1 MKKLII
7 GIILILAACTQ
18 PAEHSTGEH
27 AMEHKIMKL
36 HAEND
41 TLNLHNYT
49 LVFERPVAETGKEA
63 VLAFAL
69 TKNNAPLELQTLHEK
84 LMHLII
90 VRNDLKHFD
99 HIHPEPA
106 KPGTYAVPYTFAAA
120 GEYRIW
126 IQFMS
131 GNLEHI
137 IDYAITVTGT
147 PEAEETERLGGL
159 RVEMGSPERMI
170 EEQTAGLGFSVTNDA
185 GAAVPITEKF
195 LGADAHFIIIDST
208 LKVFEHLHDASG
220 DKDNQLSF
228 SYTPAQSGNYSA
240 WLEFRVD
247 GTNRI
252 ASFQFPVHKA

>member
-1 MKKLII
+1 MKKFII
-7 GIILILAACTQ
+7 GLILILAACTQ

-27 AMEHKIMKL
+27 TIEHKVMKL

-49 LVFERPVAETGKEA
+49 LVFQRPVTETGKEA
-63 VLAFAL
+63 LLAFTL
-69 TKNNAPLELQTLHEK
+69 TKKDAPLELQTLHEK
-84 LMHLII
+84 LMHLIL

-99 HIHPEPA
+99 HIHPEQT
-106 KPGTYAVPYTFAAA
+106 KQGTYSVPYTFAAA

-137 IDYAITVTGT
+137 IDYNIEVNGT
-147 PEAEETERLGGL
+147 PEAEETDRLGGL
-159 RVEMGSPERMI
+159 HVDMSSPERI
-170 EEQTAGLGFSVTNDA
+170 TEEQPAGLAFSVTDGTGN
-185 GAAVPITEKF
+185 AVPITEKF
-195 LGADAHFIIIDST
+195 LGADAHFIIVSSMLD
-208 LKVFEHLHDASG
+208 VFEHLHDASG
-220 DKDNQLSF
+220 DKDNKLSF
-228 SYTPAQSGNYSA
+228 SYTPEQSGNYSA

-252 ASFQFPVHKA
+252 AAFQLPVHKA